1 MRAYRCRRPVF
12 DRSGFTMIEIIIA
25 VLLLTVGLLGIVSVS
40 VMVIDGN
47 QFSKTM
53 TTATSLAKDKLE
65 ELQSA
70 GYENIV
76 SSTAPETKENIYQ
89 RSWTVTADSPGPNM
103 KTVVVTVTWPWKGQT
118 RDVTLQSIIAK
129 K

>member
-1 MRAYRCRRPVF
+1 MKSFRTNRSLFHRR
-12 DRSGFTMIEIIIA
+12 GFTMIEIIIA
-25 VLLLTVGLLGIVSVS
+25 VLLLTVGLIGIVSVS

-47 QFSKTM
+47 YYSKTV

-65 ELQSA
+65 ELQSMS
-70 GYENIV
+70 YENII
-76 SSTAPETKENIYQ
+76 SSSSPETKENIFS
-89 RSWTVTADSPGPNM
+89 RSWTVTANSPAANM

-118 RDVTLQSIIAK
+118 KDVTLRSIIAK

>member
-1 MRAYRCRRPVF
+1 MKSRLGRCRES
-12 DRSGFTMIEIIIA
+12 DRRGFTMIEIIIA
-25 VLLLTVGLLGIVSVS
+25 VLLLTVGLIGIVSVS

-65 ELQSA
+65 ELQNAS
-70 GYENIV
+70 YENIT

-89 RSWTVTADSPGPNM
+89 RSWTVTADSPAVNM
-103 KTVVVTVTWPWKGQT
+103 KTIVVTVTWPWKGQT
-118 RDVTLQSIIAK
+118 KDVTLRTIIAK